1 MEKILLDTDIG
12 GDIDDAICLA
22 YLLKEPRCD
31 LLGITT
37 VCGEPEKR
45 AAVADAICR
54 AAGRRIPIVAGLDT
68 TLQPIPVYPT
78 PDGAAALDRWPHDA
92 FAKGD
97 APAFLC
103 QKIRENPH
111 EVVLIAIG
119 NLTNVATLFTDYP
132 DSVGL
137 LKGLFVM
144 NGYFGAEPL
153 PDPYYNWNAWADPLA
168 AVSVFHPEVCRFARG
183 RVEVE
188 TERERD
194 MGGTAFTPC
203 EDGNVEIACAVDR
216 EQFYRI
222 LSATLRAEPGRRR
235 RALPPLVVRRAK
247 SLGAIGE
254 AWLANLDA
262 MIAELEAEWQI
273 SVGEALPGGSCAF
286 VACADGPHGE
296 PYALKIDP
304 PEDMGGEFFRGM
316 AALRMADGRGCA
328 KVYAFDPK
336 RRACLLE
343 RLGKPINQMGF
354 SVREQI
360 GILCSVLR
368 QTWQIPVQGEE
379 LLCGEASIAW
389 FRDFLGETWE
399 QLGRPCPQAVI
410 DYALSCLR
418 AREEAL
424 DPSAFAWVHGD
435 AHGGNALA
443 TGAGDGCK
451 LIDPDGLFCERAYD
465 LGVLMREW
473 MEEYEEDPVEK
484 ARQRCRELCART
496 GVPERGIWEWGVVQ
510 TVATAF
516 VFLQIGQAEAGR
528 RMLEVAARWSAAGNF
543 PDEPR

>member
-1 MEKILLDTDIG
+1 
-12 GDIDDAICLA
+12 
-22 YLLKEPRCD
+22 
-31 LLGITT
+31 
-37 VCGEPEKR
+37 
-45 AAVADAICR
+45 
-54 AAGRRIPIVAGLDT
+54 
-68 TLQPIPVYPT
+68 
-78 PDGAAALDRWPHDA
+78 
-92 FAKGD
+92 
-97 APAFLC
+97 
-103 QKIRENPH
+103 
-111 EVVLIAIG
+111 
-119 NLTNVATLFTDYP
+119 
-132 DSVGL
+132 
-137 LKGLFVM
+137 
-144 NGYFGAEPL
+144 
-153 PDPYYNWNAWADPLA
+153 
-168 AVSVFHPEVCRFARG
+168 
-183 RVEVE
+183 
-188 TERERD
+188 
-194 MGGTAFTPC
+194 
-203 EDGNVEIACAVDR
+203 
-216 EQFYRI
+216 
-222 LSATLRAEPGRRR
+222 
-235 RALPPLVVRRAK
+235 
-247 SLGAIGE
+247 
-254 AWLANLDA
+254 

-273 SVGEALPGGSCAF
+273 SVGEALPGGSRAF

-296 PYALKIDP
+296 TYALKIDL

-360 GILCSVLR
+360 GILCSVLQ

-379 LLCGEASIAW
+379 LLRGEASIAW

-443 TGAGDGCK
+443 TGAGDGYK

-473 MEEYEEDPVEK
+473 MEEYEGAPVEK
-484 ARQRCRELCART
+484 AGQRCRELHART

-528 RMLEVAARWSAAGNF
+528 RMLEVAARWSAAGKF
-543 PDEPR
+543 PDEGAPDEPR

>member
-1 MEKILLDTDIG
+1 
-12 GDIDDAICLA
+12 
-22 YLLKEPRCD
+22 
-31 LLGITT
+31 
-37 VCGEPEKR
+37 
-45 AAVADAICR
+45 
-54 AAGRRIPIVAGLDT
+54 
-68 TLQPIPVYPT
+68 
-78 PDGAAALDRWPHDA
+78 
-92 FAKGD
+92 
-97 APAFLC
+97 
-103 QKIRENPH
+103 
-111 EVVLIAIG
+111 
-119 NLTNVATLFTDYP
+119 
-132 DSVGL
+132 
-137 LKGLFVM
+137 
-144 NGYFGAEPL
+144 
-153 PDPYYNWNAWADPLA
+153 
-168 AVSVFHPEVCRFARG
+168 
-183 RVEVE
+183 
-188 TERERD
+188 

-222 LSATLRAEPGRRR
+222 LRATLRAEPGKRR

-247 SLGAIGE
+247 SLGAVGE

-273 SVGEALPGGSCAF
+273 SVGEALPGGSRAF

-360 GILCSVLR
+360 GILCSVLQ

-379 LLCGEASIAW
+379 LLRGEASIAW

-399 QLGRPCPQAVI
+399 QLGRPCPKAVI

-473 MEEYEEDPVEK
+473 MEEYEGDPVGK

-510 TVATAF
+510 TVSTAF
-516 VFLQIGQAEAGR
+516 VFLQIGQEEAGR
-528 RMLEVAARWSAAGNF
+528 RMLEVAACWSAAGKF
-543 PDEPR
+543 PDESR